1 MALIEVQC
9 AEQLGERFLTMFTGF
24 SHDVVDAVLAQ
35 MEDAGGSTDAI
46 TFSDAEDDS
55 ANGLARVS

>member
-1 MALIEVQC
+1 
-9 AEQLGERFLTMFTGF
+9 MFTGF